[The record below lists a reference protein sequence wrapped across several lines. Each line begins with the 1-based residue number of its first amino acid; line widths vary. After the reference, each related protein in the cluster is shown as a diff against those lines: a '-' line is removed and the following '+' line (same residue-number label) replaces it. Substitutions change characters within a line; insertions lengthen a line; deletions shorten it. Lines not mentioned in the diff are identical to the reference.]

1 MDAEQVQ
8 ITDNLVGS
16 HKRRAKSN
24 ANFFSFSFAKGARV
38 F

>member
-8 ITDNLVGS
+8 ITDNLVGG

-24 ANFFSFSFAKGARV
+24 ANFVFSNAKGARV

>member
-8 ITDNLVGS
+8 ITDNLVGG

-24 ANFFSFSFAKGARV
+24 ANLFFSNAKGARV